1 MNQSVKTN
9 LWSGFRRKHVAALLA
24 GPAMIL
30 AILSPAWGAADEPLY
45 RRVVLLENAEV
56 LAVEVRYEPGSASP
70 LHSHKYPGR
79 VIYVESG
86 GTLEITPGRLLDDGT
101 LELVP
106 DGEAMRINITAG
118 QTLWLPSQTHS
129 LRNVGKT
136 FIRIVEIEI
145 KNAAP

>member
-1 MNQSVKTN
+1 
-9 LWSGFRRKHVAALLA
+9 
-24 GPAMIL
+24 MIL

-86 GTLEITPGRLLDDGT
+86 RTPALTLGRLLAERT

-106 DGEAMRINITAG
+106 DRAAMPLNITVG
-118 QTLWLPSQTHS
+118 QTLWRSEELPSELQ
-129 LRNVGKT
+129 
-136 FIRIVEIEI
+136 
-145 KNAAP
+145 